1 MVTDIFADNTAN
13 ILSFKMD
20 KNGRKCYVSTKDETK
35 VLNIMNGTVLK
46 QFLKRKSKLEVEE
59 SAETD
64 SFIEEEMSGEESEEE
79 KTVYEDSESSTS
91 SSKSRKKNV
100 RFTIEE
106 DTPVKNPSFIT
117 LSKLMNPNSNS

>member
-1 MVTDIFADNTAN
+1 
-13 ILSFKMD
+13 MD

-117 LSKLMNPNSNS
+117 LSKIMNNNTS